1 MRIFPLAVQSFAK
14 HKTTERKPSE
24 RIFAEHRSAVF
35 LFH

>member
-1 MRIFPLAVQSFAK
+1 MRIFTLAVQSFTK
-14 HKTTERKPSE
+14 RKPPE

>member
-1 MRIFPLAVQSFAK
+1 MHSYTLAVQSFTK
-14 HKTTERKPSE
+14 RKPSE

>member
-1 MRIFPLAVQSFAK
+1 MRNYTLAVQFFTK
-14 HKTTERKPSE
+14 RKSSE